1 MEQIDGEGWVE
12 YAVYGAPGELP
23 AFPDGEA
30 EVAGVRVAVRGDEV
44 ADDWAERWKRFHQPS
59 LVGGAGLGAP
69 AVVAAADRDHRR
81 GRRSRTGLRHRLSR
95 DHPALPGAA
104 AGPGA
109 EGSLADLGCGSGVL
123 AIVAAKLGFGPI
135 IAVDHDPAALAATR
149 ENARANG
156 VVLRAVERH
165 DLRRTPPPQAQTV
178 VANLM
183 RPLLLCVADLM
194 EPRPRALIL
203 SGLLEDEAEE
213 VAAAF
218 APLRERRRLSSL
230 GWSALLLAHP

>member
-1 MEQIDGEGWVE
+1 MGRVRRLRHAGRAARLSRRGGRGGRRAGGGARRRGRRRLGRALE
-12 YAVYGAPGELP
+12 AVSPAVPGSGAGMGAPS
-23 AFPDGEA
+23 
-30 EVAGVRVAVRGDEV
+30 V
-44 ADDWAERWKRFHQPS
+44 
-59 LVGGAGLGAP
+59 VG
-69 AVVAAADRDHRR
+69 AADRDHRR
-81 GRRSRTGLRHRLSR
+81 GRGSRTGLRHRLSR
-95 DHPALPGAA
+95 DHPALSGAA

-109 EGSLADLGCGSGVL
+109 SRARSPTSAAAPACSRSWPRSSGSGRSPRSITTPPRWRPR
-123 AIVAAKLGFGPI
+123 ARTPGP
-135 IAVDHDPAALAATR
+135 TGWCCG
-149 ENARANG
+149 E
-156 VVLRAVERH
+156 VERH

-203 SGLLEDEAEE
+203 SGLLDEEAKE